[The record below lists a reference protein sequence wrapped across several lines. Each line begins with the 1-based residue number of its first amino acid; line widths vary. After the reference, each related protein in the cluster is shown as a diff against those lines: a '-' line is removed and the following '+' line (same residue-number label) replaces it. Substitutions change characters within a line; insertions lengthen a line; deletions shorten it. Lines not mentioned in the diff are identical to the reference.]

1 VRLDVQCNGVAMCV
15 RQNQRSPP
23 GLRSLVACIGL
34 CIAPS
39 ATYAQLIP
47 PPVPLPAIAPL
58 VDALNVPGPVV
69 QQLNALCSES
79 LQSEGCTAALGQTL
93 TGAIENLPAQALTD
107 VSRALIPVITALE
120 LPRDVAAVV
129 GLNCS
134 SLPLSTAC
142 ANLLNGL
149 AIQAPAAE
157 QLVTSAAAASLL
169 QTSHQV
175 SDFALS
181 AIVPDQLGRATGPAA
196 VLRTISPSV
205 MSFGISGVSQTFH
218 DGFVVKSP
226 AVAHK
231 RTLAFDSL
239 DAGITLGMRFEASKI
254 MNLPPDSLTFGVFG
268 NYTNSDIDF
277 EPDAV
282 LRDFGFRNAGD
293 GNVDSGSGGGYAL
306 LTNGRLYGLVLAS
319 GEFGSAS
326 VDDSILNS
334 RSNFDTTGFA
344 SSLIGGI
351 VLPLGAAA
359 KIDFRGSLNYLIC
372 RADDFTDSAN
382 IQYRDGKLETASGAL
397 SVRLFT
403 AWQRGQ
409 TVFRPFVQGGIDE
422 RFDYDNEIE
431 VEGVN
436 FSFDEGSTTLF
447 GRVGMDF
454 DVGDYAQAYAAFRAD
469 HNEDFD
475 TVAGQIGLTVKL
487 N

>member
-1 VRLDVQCNGVAMCV
+1 MCV
-15 RQNQRSPP
+15 RQNQRPPP
-23 GLRSLVACIGL
+23 GLRPFVACIAL
-34 CIAPS
+34 LIAPS
-39 ATYAQLIP
+39 ASYAQLIP
-47 PPVPLPAIAPL
+47 DPAPLPAIAPL

-69 QQLNALCSES
+69 QQLNSLCSGS

-93 TGAIENLPAQALTD
+93 TGAIDNLPAQALSD
-107 VSRALIPVITALE
+107 VSSALVPVITALE
-120 LPRDVAAVV
+120 LPRSVAAVV

-157 QLVTSAAAASLL
+157 QLITNAAAASLV
-169 QTSHQV
+169 QTNHQV

-181 AIVPDQLGRATGPAA
+181 TIVPDSLGRATGPAA
-196 VLRTISPSV
+196 TLRSV
-205 MSFGISGVSQTFH
+205 TPTVTTFGISGISQTLH

-226 AVAHK
+226 HVARN

-254 MNLPPDSLTFGVFG
+254 ANLPPDHLTFGVFG
-268 NYTNSDIDF
+268 NYTNSDVDF

-293 GNVDSGSGGGYAL
+293 GNVDSGSGGAYTL

-326 VDDSILNS
+326 VHDSILNT
-334 RSNFDTTGFA
+334 RSNFDTRGFA

-351 VLPLGAAA
+351 VVPVGAVA

-382 IQYRDGKLETASGAL
+382 IQYRDGKLETSSGAL

-409 TVFRPFVQGGIDE
+409 TVFRPFVQGGVDE
-422 RFDYDNEIE
+422 RFDYDNEIQ

-436 FSFDEGSTTLF
+436 FSFEEGDTTLF
-447 GRVGMDF
+447 GRVGLDF
-454 DVGDYAQAYAAFRAD
+454 DVGDYTQAYAAFRAD

-475 TVAGQIGLTVKL
+475 TIAGQIGLTVKL